1 MTYSPEDIQVTLVDS
16 NGKSYN
22 IDGFA
27 SDDFEIEQSWYR
39 LCEVKEDGTHVV
51 TCLDSEFNS
60 YLVSFTE
67 DGYNKHIKDLKPS
80 VKSPFCFTKQSVQFQ
95 GG

>member
-1 MTYSPEDIQVTLVDS
+1 MIYSPEGIQVTLLDS
-16 NGKSYN
+16 NGKSYT

-51 TCLDSEFNS
+51 TCLDSELGHFLSFNAS
-60 YLVSFTE
+60 QSRSKRSSTSSKL
-67 DGYNKHIKDLKPS
+67 
-80 VKSPFCFTKQSVQFQ
+80 TKAIGSTTPK
-95 GG
+95 